1 MKKKIIIALS
11 IVAVILL
18 AGFGFNQLMPK
29 QEAQIGDKAI
39 NITVVD
45 KVNDAELYSGTIH
58 TDAETLGDALAEA
71 EELKMKTEDST
82 YGRFIVSLCDVEQG
96 PQESGPWW
104 LYESTNNETCKS
116 QGMCLGID
124 ETMIKDG
131 DDFTFNLVDSFN

>member
-1 MKKKIIIALS
+1 MKKKIIIAVTIAL
-11 IVAVILL
+11 VAIL
-18 AGFGFNQLMPK
+18 AIFAINQFMPK
-29 QEAQIGDKAI
+29 QEAQVGSKAI
-39 NITVVD
+39 DIVVVD
-45 KVNDAELYSGTIH
+45 KVNNTELYSGTIH
-58 TDAETLGDALAEA
+58 TDAETLGDALAESK
-71 EELKMKTEDST
+71 ELKMVTEDSS
-82 YGRFIVSLCDVEQG
+82 YGRFIVSLCDVKQG